1 MSDSNQDKETIFKEE
16 APEDSEDSLDDMDVE
31 SLTKKKRSK
40 MNNKEIVNWLR
51 SRRIN
56 FTKKKYLY
64 YPEELL
70 RQIEIR
76 NIFRTFDK
84 DGSSM
89 LKN

>member
-1 MSDSNQDKETIFKEE
+1 MDVNINKDVVGHNNEV
-16 APEDSEDSLDDMDVE
+16 PEDSEDSLDDMDVE
-31 SLTKKKRSK
+31 SLTKKMRSK
-40 MNNKEIVNWLR
+40 MNKKEIVNWLR

-84 DGSSM
+84 DGSS
-89 LKN
+89 KK